1 MRKMKR
7 GDKIKL
13 HSTENSGTKIE
24 MVKEPTSS
32 QRNPEKASN
41 AIRTQVK
48 QQEKMDFLRDQ
59 RNNTQHLLPPCF
71 ASIMKRKGGV
81 QERPTKHWSLRTA
94 VGRRQSAAETEPKPF
109 TLSNHRTPTPPRR
122 ICQGIASHGNKRARH
137 HGANEHGVSSSG
149 KNPKHV
155 TLQNQHQS
163 KHNPTAIDRT
173 RKKSQKEP
181 GKMSSFCCPRSESK
195 QRRAPKNPDFLT
207 LSETVHSC
215 VAWDQEKSA
224 PTSPSR
230 YSGVDRD
237 RTTNEHQDLL
247 EIRTGEEEEHT
258 RNRWNSGLCF
268 KK

>member
-24 MVKEPTSS
+24 IVKEPTLS

-41 AIRTQVK
+41 AIGTQVK
-48 QQEKMDFLRDQ
+48 QQENMDFLRDQ
-59 RNNTQHLLPPCF
+59 RNNTQQHLLPPCF

-81 QERPTKHWSLRTA
+81 RERRTKHWSLRTV
-94 VGRRQSAAETEPKPF
+94 VGRRQSAVETEPKPF

-122 ICQGIASHGNKRARH
+122 ICQGIASHRNKTARH

-181 GKMSSFCCPRSESK
+181 GKMSSFFAAQYQSQSK
-195 QRRAPKNPDFLT
+195 
-207 LSETVHSC
+207 
-215 VAWDQEKSA
+215 
-224 PTSPSR
+224 
-230 YSGVDRD
+230 
-237 RTTNEHQDLL
+237 
-247 EIRTGEEEEHT
+247 EEHLKIQTFYPYLKQFTPASPGIKRRVLLHLPRATVEWTGTGQPMST
-258 RNRWNSGLCF
+258 RIYSR
-268 KK
+268 